1 MAPAFNP
8 IPPATFQ
15 IMESG
20 KPVSLTSRE
29 LFSGSRVA
37 LFGVAGAFIPTC
49 HHLHLPAIIEE
60 FETLKGGG
68 VDVVACTSV
77 NDVYVMDAWRTALRA
92 PPGVLFLADGN
103 GDFARGLG
111 LAFNGRPFGL
121 GERSKRY
128 VMWAIDGAI
137 QQMAVEPDLTL
148 ADVSTAHA
156 LLGMF
161 ESWSAGSP

>member
-1 MAPAFNP
+1 MAPASNT

-15 IMESG
+15 VMERG

-29 LFSGSRVA
+29 LFSGRRVA

-49 HHLHLPAIIEE
+49 HHLHLPAILEE
-60 FETLKGGG
+60 FETLKSGGA
-68 VDVVACTSV
+68 DAVACTAV
-77 NDVYVMDAWRTALRA
+77 NDVYVMDAWRAALRA

-111 LAFNGRPFGL
+111 LAFDGRPFGL
-121 GERSKRY
+121 GERSRRY
-128 VMWAIDGAI
+128 VMWAVEGTI
-137 QQMAVEPDLTL
+137 QHLAVEPDLTT
-148 ADVSTAHA
+148 ADVSTAHT

-161 ESWSAGSP
+161 ESWGVGSI

>member
-1 MAPAFNP
+1 MSSARYL

-15 IMESG
+15 IMQEG

-29 LFSGSRVA
+29 LFSGRRVA

-60 FETLKGGG
+60 YETLKAGG
-68 VDVVACTSV
+68 VDIVACTSV

-92 PPGVLFLADGN
+92 PPGMLFLADGN
-103 GDFARGLG
+103 GEFARGLG

-128 VMWAIDGAI
+128 VMWAIEGTI
-137 QQMAVEPDLTL
+137 QHLAVEPDLTL
-148 ADVSTAHA
+148 ADVSTAHT
-156 LLGMF
+156 LLDMF
-161 ESWSAGSP
+161 ESWSIGGT